1 MTCCLLL
8 VCLTSCLMMVCAY
21 QLTQPFAMDAR
32 LFDASRTG
40 DVQLLHRLLAENPLL
55 LHSLALTST
64 DNPLHVASIAGHV
77 DFVKEIMR
85 LKPEYVE
92 ELNHDGF
99 SPIHIASANGYLE
112 IVREMLRVDRRLCRL
127 NGRDEWTPLH
137 YAASRG
143 RVDVIREMVLA
154 CPESV
159 EDVTV
164 QGETAIH
171 LAVKCSQFKAIK
183 SLVELIA
190 ETNKVNV
197 LNMKDK
203 HGDSVLHLA
212 TWKKQHQ
219 VVEGLVGN
227 ETIAGALEVNSVNDR
242 GLTALDLVFP
252 NETGDWEMEAILRGA
267 GALRAVDTVHSGV
280 QWFNS
285 QSHNHTHTASET
297 HQLQEQQKTNRWE
310 YFQFKKGRDSPSDAR
325 TALLVVASLVATATF
340 QVGLNPPNGNWQDS
354 SDVNSNGT
362 GSNNEPL
369 HLAGRSIMGSYSE
382 ASFVVFVVLNSIGFY
397 FSLYTMIVL
406 TANFPLQLELQ
417 ICIMAVYTT
426 YSTAVVNI
434 APSFNTWLFFLVF
447 NSVLPFL
454 VGLAAKWARHPVTI
468 RLTKP
473 LGKWILRFFDLIW

>member
-1 MTCCLLL
+1 
-8 VCLTSCLMMVCAY
+8 
-21 QLTQPFAMDAR
+21 MDAR
-32 LFDASRTG
+32 LFDASQTG

-77 DFVKEIMR
+77 DFVKEIVR
-85 LKPEYVE
+85 LKPDYVE
-92 ELNHDGF
+92 ELNRDGF
-99 SPIHIASANGYLE
+99 SPMHIASANGHLE
-112 IVREMLRVDRRLCRL
+112 IVREMLRVDRRLCQL

-164 QGETAIH
+164 QGETVIH

-183 SLVELIA
+183 FLVELVA
-190 ETNKVNV
+190 EANKVYI

-203 HGDSVLHLA
+203 HGNAVLHLA
-212 TWKKQHQ
+212 TLKKQR
-219 VVEGLVGN
+219 LVGN

-252 NETGDWEMEAILRGA
+252 NETGDWEMDAILRGA
-267 GALRAVDTVHSGV
+267 GALKAGDIVHSGV
-280 QWFNS
+280 QFSNS
-285 QSHNHTHTASET
+285 HSHNHNHTSSEA
-297 HQLQEQQKTNRWE
+297 HQLQQQQQQEQQKTNRWE

-325 TALLVVASLVATATF
+325 NALLVVASLVATATF
-340 QVGLNPPNGNWQDS
+340 QVGLNPPKGIWQDS
-354 SDVNSNGT
+354 SDVNNNGT
-362 GSNNEPL
+362 GSSNEPV

-382 ASFVVFVVLNSIGFY
+382 VSFVYFVVFNSIGFY

-406 TANFPLQLELQ
+406 TVNFPLQLELQ
-417 ICIMAVYTT
+417 ICIIAVFTT
-426 YSTAVVNI
+426 YSTAVANI
-434 APSFNTWLFFLVF
+434 APSYNTGLFITVF
-447 NSVLPFL
+447 TSVLPFL

-468 RLTKP
+468 WLTKP
-473 LGKWILRFFDLIW
+473 LGKWILRFFELIW